1 MIILI
6 YLNYLKRGVLM
17 KKPQIDKTDESIN
30 DISKVGIFSSIK
42 EANERLDAIIENS
55 FDGIYITDGQAKTIK
70 INRSY
75 ENITGLKKKE
85 VLGQNMHDLVKNNVI
100 SVSGSLMAI
109 KERRVIT
116 LQQEFKTGRKALIT
130 SSPVYDS
137 KGKII
142 MVVTNVRDLTELYNL
157 KEDVQKKTQEEIKLR
172 QELDHV
178 REKLMNE
185 NMVVHDKKSLSA
197 LLLADKVAPLDATVM
212 LLGETG
218 VGKEV
223 FAKYIF
229 QNSRRKEQSF
239 IKINCGAIPA
249 NLIESELFGYEKG
262 AFTGAN
268 KSGKMGLF
276 EVADKGTIFLDEIG
290 ELPMAMQVKLLRVLQ
305 EQEIERIGGNQPIK
319 IDVRIIAATNR
330 NLEKMVRE
338 KTFREDLY
346 YRLMVFPINI
356 PPLRERAGDIVPL
369 SELFISNLNK
379 KYGFNKRFSM
389 EAEQILRDYN
399 WPGNIRELKNII
411 ERAIIISNGDEIN
424 IDSIPIQSK
433 RCRNEIKTHVINPNR
448 DLKTALEALEL
459 EYINNAY
466 ETYGNVREAAESLGM
481 NASTFVRKRQ
491 KYSEH
496 LVSIS
501 EIME

>member
-1 MIILI
+1 
-6 YLNYLKRGVLM
+6 M
-17 KKPQIDKTDESIN
+17 KKPQIDKTDEFSKEKIN
-30 DISKVGIFSSIK
+30 VEMFSNTK
-42 EANERLDAIIENS
+42 EANDKLDAIIENS
-55 FDGIYITDGQAKTIK
+55 FDGIYITDGQANTIK
-70 INRSY
+70 VNRSY
-75 ENITGLKKKE
+75 ENITGLRKRE
-85 VLGQNMHDLVKNNVI
+85 VLGHSMHELVKHNVI

-130 SSPVYDS
+130 SSPVYDN

-157 KEDVQKKTQEEIKLR
+157 KEEVQKKTQEEIKLR
-172 QELDHV
+172 QELEHV
-178 REKLMNE
+178 REKLMDD
-185 NMVVHDKKSLSA
+185 NMVVHDKRSLAA

-229 QNSRRKEQSF
+229 QNSRRKDKSF

-268 KSGKMGLF
+268 KNGKMGLF

-290 ELPMAMQVKLLRVLQ
+290 ELPMSMQVKLLRVLQ
-305 EQEIERIGGNQPIK
+305 EQEIERIGGSQPIK

-330 NLEKMVRE
+330 NLEKMVKE
-338 KTFREDLY
+338 KSFREDLY

-356 PPLRERAGDIVPL
+356 PPLRERTGDIVPL

-379 KYGFNKRFSM
+379 KYGFSKRFSM
-389 EAEQILRDYN
+389 EAEQILKNYN
-399 WPGNIRELKNII
+399 WPGNIRELENAVEYMMNLVGDDGIIYKDMLPLDILNYYNINGNIYKNKDVNII
-411 ERAIIISNGDEIN
+411 FEDDIVGGIVENQERIL
-424 IDSIPIQSK
+424 SIK
-433 RCRNEIKTHVINPNR
+433 E
-448 DLKTALEALEL
+448 LEL
-459 EYINNAY
+459 TYINKLLNK
-466 ETYGNVREAAESLGM
+466 YGRDTKTKKKIAKDLGIGL
-481 NASTFVRKRQ
+481 ATLYRKLEEEQ
-491 KYSEH
+491 
-496 LVSIS
+496 
-501 EIME
+501 

>member
-1 MIILI
+1 
-6 YLNYLKRGVLM
+6 M
-17 KKPQIDKTDESIN
+17 KKPQIDKTDEFSKEKIN
-30 DISKVGIFSSIK
+30 VEMFSNTK
-42 EANERLDAIIENS
+42 EANDKLDAIIENS
-55 FDGIYITDGQAKTIK
+55 FDGIYITDGQANTIK
-70 INRSY
+70 VNRSY
-75 ENITGLKKKE
+75 ENITGLRKRE
-85 VLGQNMHDLVKNNVI
+85 VLGHSMHELVKHNVI

-130 SSPVYDS
+130 SSPVYDN

-157 KEDVQKKTQEEIKLR
+157 KEEVQKKTQEEIKLR
-172 QELDHV
+172 QELEHV
-178 REKLMNE
+178 REKLMDD
-185 NMVVHDKKSLSA
+185 NMVVHDKRSLAA

-229 QNSRRKEQSF
+229 QNSRRKDKSF

-268 KSGKMGLF
+268 KNGKMGLF

-290 ELPMAMQVKLLRVLQ
+290 ELPMSMQVKLLRVLQ
-305 EQEIERIGGNQPIK
+305 EQEIERIGGSQPIK

-330 NLEKMVRE
+330 NLEKMVKE
-338 KTFREDLY
+338 KSFREDLY

-356 PPLRERAGDIVPL
+356 PPLRERTGDIVPL

-379 KYGFNKRFSM
+379 KYGFSKRFSM
-389 EAEQILRDYN
+389 EAEQILKNYN

-411 ERAIIISNGDEIN
+411 ERAIIISNGDEIT
-424 IDSIPIQSK
+424 IDS
-433 RCRNEIKTHVINPNR
+433 
-448 DLKTALEALEL
+448 L
-459 EYINNAY
+459 
-466 ETYGNVREAAESLGM
+466 SLI
-481 NASTFVRKRQ
+481 
-491 KYSEH
+491 H
-496 LVSIS
+496 I
-501 EIME
+501 

>member
-1 MIILI
+1 
-6 YLNYLKRGVLM
+6 M
-17 KKPQIDKTDESIN
+17 KKPQIDKTDEFSKEKIN
-30 DISKVGIFSSIK
+30 VEMFSNTK
-42 EANERLDAIIENS
+42 EANDKLDAIIENS
-55 FDGIYITDGQAKTIK
+55 FDGIYITDGQANTIK
-70 INRSY
+70 VNRSY
-75 ENITGLKKKE
+75 ENITGLRKRE
-85 VLGQNMHDLVKNNVI
+85 VLGHSMHELVKHNVI

-130 SSPVYDS
+130 SSPVYDN

-157 KEDVQKKTQEEIKLR
+157 KEEVQKKTQEEIKLR
-172 QELDHV
+172 QELEHV
-178 REKLMNE
+178 REKLMDD
-185 NMVVHDKKSLSA
+185 NMVVHDKRSLAA

-229 QNSRRKEQSF
+229 QNSRRKDKSF

-268 KSGKMGLF
+268 KNGKMGLF

-290 ELPMAMQVKLLRVLQ
+290 ELPMSMQVKLLRVLQ
-305 EQEIERIGGNQPIK
+305 EQEIERIGGSQPIK

-330 NLEKMVRE
+330 NLEKMVKE
-338 KTFREDLY
+338 KSFREDLY

-356 PPLRERAGDIVPL
+356 PPLRERTGDIVPL

-379 KYGFNKRFSM
+379 KYGFSKRFSM
-389 EAEQILRDYN
+389 EAEQILKNYN

-411 ERAIIISNGDEIN
+411 ERAIIISNGDEIT
-424 IDSIPIQSK
+424 IDSIPIQNK
-433 RCRNEIKTHVINPNR
+433 RCRGEIKTHVINPNK
-448 DLKTALEALEL
+448 DLKSALEALEL

-466 ETYGNVREAAESLGM
+466 ETYGNVRQAAESLGM

-496 LVSIS
+496 LEQINGT
-501 EIME
+501 ME